1 MASVWPIMMLVLC
14 GFFIGGVVSAV
25 KAKIPLLA
33 IFSGV
38 AAILCGVAAVLWW
51 DV

>member
-1 MASVWPIMMLVLC
+1 MASVWPIMMLALC
-14 GFFIGGVVSAV
+14 GFFIGGVVSAY

-33 IFSGV
+33 VLAGI
-38 AAILCGVAAVLWW
+38 AAILCFVAAVVWW